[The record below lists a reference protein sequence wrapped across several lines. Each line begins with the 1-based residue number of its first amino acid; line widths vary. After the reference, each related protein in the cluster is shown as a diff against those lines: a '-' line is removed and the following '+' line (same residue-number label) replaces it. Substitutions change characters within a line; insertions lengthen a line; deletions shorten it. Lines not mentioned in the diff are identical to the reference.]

1 MGGLSGR
8 SSDNAKPTAA
18 YRDFD
23 VRIGSP
29 IDDCLCP
36 GVDRAG
42 FGIATVIEVGC
53 GDFCT
58 GQHESDAMTYAFL
71 HGVSRF
77 GVRRPCCGIVVFSA
91 EMRKSCLERRL
102 RQLTR
107 VAFRPEPYDPL
118 ITLKKWSERN
128 RQHIKVAIESPWRC
142 IRCVYPPSVIHCDEP
157 SSRKDCDAVPVTRAA
172 SVRISKGSGR
182 LLDSRGPGNRR
193 RWRGQPIWSTRSAD
207 AD

>member
-91 EMRKSCLERRL
+91 AMRKSCLERGL
-102 RQLTR
+102 RPLT
-107 VAFRPEPYDPL
+107 AITSRPEPCDPL
-118 ITLKKWSERN
+118 IFLRKQSERD
-128 RQHIKVAIESPWRC
+128 RQRSDVAIESLRC
-142 IRCVYPPSVIHCDEP
+142 SIRFFFRHSAIHCE
-157 SSRKDCDAVPVTRAA
+157 RNLRAEKTAARVPVTRAA
-172 SVRISKGSGR
+172 SVRISKVSDR
-182 LLDSRGPGNRR
+182 L
-193 RWRGQPIWSTRSAD
+193 TRPR
-207 AD
+207 